1 MQPMHQTWQNICRI
15 GFLWLFLNKQAGLK
29 VKRSPN
35 VKCSSNIK
43 ARGAQS
49 IRCTLACRL
58 IDEWLDCWR
67 LSPELGHRAPGQ
79 ADGDRLTE
87 SLQRL
92 RAFGSSSLH
101 LKRTI
106 LRSRSR
112 VKGLVLSFPNSY
124 TSLLVALNSWERV
137 SCSHTTLV
145 SIPSWNWETL
155 SRVQKTGFTGICC
168 PFGVCYIITLFN

>member
-67 LSPELGHRAPGQ
+67 LSPELGHRAP
-79 ADGDRLTE
+79 
-87 SLQRL
+87 
-92 RAFGSSSLH
+92 LH